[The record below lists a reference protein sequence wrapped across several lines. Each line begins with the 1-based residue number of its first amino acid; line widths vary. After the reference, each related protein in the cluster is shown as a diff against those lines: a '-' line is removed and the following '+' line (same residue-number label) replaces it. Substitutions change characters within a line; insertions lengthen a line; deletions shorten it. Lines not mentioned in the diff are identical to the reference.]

1 MFPNSGFRR
10 ASSQWRGWHFT
21 KEYTINTFVEGIFLC
36 LNIKKQR
43 CNLYSESIIL
53 NFFYVTDTMRLFLK
67 ASNSFH

>member
-43 CNLYSESIIL
+43 CNFKLSVHRL
-53 NFFYVTDTMRLFLK
+53 NIHQVRQFAVF
-67 ASNSFH
+67 SS